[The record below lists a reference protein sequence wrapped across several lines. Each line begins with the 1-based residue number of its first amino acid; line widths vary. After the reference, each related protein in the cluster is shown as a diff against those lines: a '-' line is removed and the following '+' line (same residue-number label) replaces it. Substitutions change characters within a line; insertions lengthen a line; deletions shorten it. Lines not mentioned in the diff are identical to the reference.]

1 MSWRLPTLNTW
12 ISTKIFVTLRNC
24 ILPMSTFLTYVLQG
38 KLCPTVAKCIKIPA
52 CAPSIQSCLI
62 FFVSQRCKDTMME
75 FKNFLGLHCPQAPL
89 ALLCDN
95 LLGPK
100 EETSLQL
107 WREWPSC
114 LPGLCRLLWCERHPC
129 WGHSWWPGIRALSL
143 CSQHLL
149 QSSQSLNRNVVEKH
163 LPQCSS
169 SVLFCVLRTRCCSSE
184 HFKHLC
190 SPSKF
195 SSCCCL
201 SMFTVLWAFLKW
213 DSWTRWVPP
222 GATST
227 CNSLGK
233 RSEELLVSPPLFTVG
248 WGSLYL
254 LCFSGRLDSLD
265 LQCLAGRAGE
275 VIGEC
280 LTDLELSLRFCF

>member
-1 MSWRLPTLNTW
+1 MLLNVLKSLPVPLLFNLVW
-12 ISTKIFVTLRNC
+12 S
-24 ILPMSTFLTYVLQG
+24 
-38 KLCPTVAKCIKIPA
+38 
-52 CAPSIQSCLI
+52 
-62 FFVSQRCKDTMME
+62 FFSQRCKDTMME
-75 FKNFLGLHCPQAPL
+75 FKNFLGLHCPQASL

-114 LPGLCRLLWCERHPC
+114 HPGLFRLLWCERHPC

-201 SMFTVLWAFLKW
+201 STPSVRCFGLFSNVI
-213 DSWTRWVPP
+213 PEP
-222 GATST
+222 G
-227 CNSLGK
+227 
-233 RSEELLVSPPLFTVG
+233 EFLLVQPSRG
-248 WGSLYL
+248 I
-254 LCFSGRLDSLD
+254 
-265 LQCLAGRAGE
+265 A
-275 VIGEC
+275 
-280 LTDLELSLRFCF
+280 